1 MYVRI
6 DLNDFREAFN
16 RMGRGDNFTYAGLGE
31 LFEYLEELEHCEEQT
46 ELDVIG
52 LCCDFAEGT
61 AQEIAGDYSFD
72 LPDTEGMNEDDA
84 TQAIA
89 ESVRDDLDN
98 EGVLIG
104 ETETT
109 FVYRQF

>member
-1 MYVRI
+1 MYIRI

-61 AQEIAGDYSFD
+61 AQEIASNYNVDI
-72 LPDTEGMNEDDA
+72 EGMDDEA
-84 TQAIA
+84 ARDEVVDMLDA
-89 ESVRDDLDN
+89 EGFLV
-98 EGVLIG
+98 G
-104 ETETT
+104 ETDTT
-109 FVYRQF
+109 IVYRQF

>member
-61 AQEIAGDYSFD
+61 AQEIASSYNVDI
-72 LPDTEGMNEDDA
+72 EGMDDEA
-84 TQAIA
+84 ARDEVVDMLDA
-89 ESVRDDLDN
+89 EGFLV
-98 EGVLIG
+98 G
-104 ETETT
+104 ETDTT
-109 FVYRQF
+109 IVYRQF

>member
-1 MYVRI
+1 MYIRI

-52 LCCDFAEGT
+52 LCCDFEEGT
-61 AQEIAGDYSFD
+61 AQEIASNYNVDI
-72 LPDTEGMNEDDA
+72 EGMDDEA
-84 TQAIA
+84 ARDEVVDMLDA
-89 ESVRDDLDN
+89 EGFLV
-98 EGVLIG
+98 G
-104 ETETT
+104 ETDTT
-109 FVYRQF
+109 IVYRQF

>member
-46 ELDVIG
+46 ELDVIA
-52 LCCDFAEGT
+52 LCCDFAEET
-61 AQEIAGDYSFD
+61 PQEIASNYNADI
-72 LPDTEGMNEDDA
+72 EGMDDEA
-84 TQAIA
+84 ARDEVVDMLDA
-89 ESVRDDLDN
+89 EGFLV
-98 EGVLIG
+98 G
-104 ETETT
+104 ETDTT
-109 FVYRQF
+109 IVYRQF